1 MELSQSER
9 VRWVVKWLSQKWG
22 ITTAEVGRR
31 LGYPSNTYFSQVI
44 NGKKPMASSLI
55 DKLAAQDPSINI
67 DFLTGV
73 SDEMLIGEERPGAP
87 EAQPSENIGQLK
99 QQPIPTPR
107 VGIFVPPELAQMV
120 TDLTSIVRDQQAMI
134 RNLIEKWCEKEGNR

>member
-9 VRWVVKWLSQKWG
+9 ARLVVRWLAQERGVNQKDIG
-22 ITTAEVGRR
+22 EL
-31 LGYPSNTYFSQVI
+31 LGHPNNTYFSTLLS
-44 NGKKPMASSLI
+44 GRKPITKALLE
-55 DKLAAQDPSINI
+55 KLAALDPRINV

-73 SDEMLIGEERPGAP
+73 SDKMLIGEEQPDILEERPKAP
-87 EAQPSENIGQLK
+87 
-99 QQPIPTPR
+99 QPIPTPR

-134 RNLIEKWCEKEGNR
+134 RNLVEKWCEKEGNR

>member
-9 VRWVVKWLSQKWG
+9 ARLVVRWLAQERGVNQKDIG
-22 ITTAEVGRR
+22 EL
-31 LGYPSNTYFSQVI
+31 LGHPNNTYFSTLLS
-44 NGKKPMASSLI
+44 GRKPITKALV
-55 DKLAAQDPSINI
+55 DKLAALDPRINV

-73 SDEMLIGEERPGAP
+73 SDKMLIGEERPGAP
-87 EAQPSENIGQLK
+87 ELQTSENIGQLK

-134 RNLIEKWCEKEGNR
+134 RNLIEKWCEKEGKA